1 MLLLD
6 PGEGK
11 GTCLTFVYR
20 ERNINLLCTERT
32 LLPFREGG
40 EMQLKVLC
48 AAALVAALG
57 VILLP
62 GSALSVAQIHEH
74 EGLADYDIRSGKI
87 APTSSQK
94 AMPSSCAHA

>member
-1 MLLLD
+1 
-6 PGEGK
+6 
-11 GTCLTFVYR
+11 
-20 ERNINLLCTERT
+20 
-32 LLPFREGG
+32 
-40 EMQLKVLC
+40 MQLKVLC

-87 APTSSQK
+87 APTPPVVRRL
-94 AMPSSCAHA
+94 MPSSCAHA